1 MQTAQ
6 WLAEPVSLNIDPFS
20 NAVLADPYPFFDVM
34 RDAAP
39 VVYFP
44 QYDLYGV
51 GRHAEAEIVASD
63 WERFT
68 SIHGMA
74 LNDLRSPDAWRTA
87 SPISESDPPGHTV
100 IRKAMNRILS
110 PAVLRS
116 WRATFAAAAE
126 RVVDEVAARDTFDGV
141 EDLIERFVLEVFPN
155 VLGVRI
161 PREAFLLVGEMN
173 FNQMGPNN
181 ARTRASVERVA
192 PIVPMYEASFQRE
205 NVVPGGFAEQIFLAE
220 EAGNVPP
227 GIAALLVRSFIRGG
241 TDTSISGLGLTFNQ
255 LAQNPDEYALLR
267 NDPTKVVPAFDE
279 AIRHEAPAQVVFRT
293 VVADTDLGGCALKA
307 DKKIGYFMGAANRDP
322 RKFDA
327 PDTYRIGRNSVGV
340 HLALGR
346 GIHVCIGQMIVR
358 LEADCLLSAFARAVK
373 RFEPAGKPTYR
384 PVNAM
389 RTLASLPLRIVER
402 A

>member
-1 MQTAQ
+1 M
-6 WLAEPVSLNIDPFS
+6 LAADKLREPVSLDVDPFS
-20 NAVLADPYPFFDVM
+20 DAVLADPYAFFETM
-34 RDAAP
+34 REASP

-51 GRHAEAEIVASD
+51 GRHAEAEVVASD

-74 LNDLRSPDAWRTA
+74 MNDLRSPDAWRTA
-87 SPISESDPPGHTV
+87 SPISESDPPDHTV

-116 WRATFAAAAE
+116 WKATFTEAAD
-126 RVVDEVAARDTFDGV
+126 RIVADVTARDTFDGV
-141 EDLIERFVLEVFPN
+141 SDLVERFVLQVFPD
-155 VLGVRI
+155 VLGVEI

-181 ARTRASVERVA
+181 ARTKASVDAVA
-192 PIVPMYEASFQRE
+192 PILPIYEASFQRD

-220 EAGNVPP
+220 EAGNIPK
-227 GIAALLVRSFIRGG
+227 GLAALLVRSFIRGG
-241 TDTSISGLGLTFNQ
+241 TDTSISGLGFTFNQ
-255 LAQNPDEYALLR
+255 LAQNPDEYALVR
-267 NDPTKVVPAFDE
+267 SDPGKVVAAFDE

-293 VVADTDLGGCALKA
+293 VRDDTELGGVALKG
-307 DKKIGYFMGAANRDP
+307 DKKIAYFMGAANRDP
-322 RKFDA
+322 RKFDD
-327 PDTYRIGRNSVGV
+327 PDAYRIGRNSVGI

-358 LEADCLLSAFARAVK
+358 LEADCLLNAFARAVK
-373 RFEPAGKPTYR
+373 RFEPAAPPTYR

-389 RTLASLPLRIVER
+389 RTLDSLPLRITER